1 MSRRSDEPDPARFVA
16 DADVLAAD
24 VLVGGDARE
33 AMDLARAHSWIE
45 VVATDELL
53 DDAEAVLAELA
64 SPDLATE
71 WRGLIEPLRVRVEQP
86 PDDHPALAS
95 AYHGDAATILSFD
108 ETLLSAGTGVA
119 LRSRVAT
126 SVKRP
131 DAFVRLVDPASLH
144 EVVVGGEYPG
154 PDRDPRE

>member
-1 MSRRSDEPDPARFVA
+1 MTLSDEPDPARFVA

-24 VLVGGDARE
+24 VLAGGDARD
-33 AMDLARAHSWIE
+33 AIDLARAHSWIE
-45 VVATDELL
+45 LVATDELL

-64 SPDLATE
+64 SPGLAAD
-71 WRGLIEPLRVRVEQP
+71 WRELIEPLRVRVEQP

-95 AYHGDAATILSFD
+95 AYRGNAATILSFD
-108 ETLLSAGTGVA
+108 ETLLSAEAGVA
-119 LRSRVAT
+119 LRPQVAT

-131 DAFVRLVDPASLH
+131 DAFVRLVDPATLY

-154 PDRDPRE
+154 PDRNPRG